1 MINKT
6 LSESSVKKITENNV
20 YFWIKFKPKNKFE
33 KFFKKDK
40 FNVVLF
46 ARNFFCWFYLNI
58 YTYDLEQWFIL
69 YNTLMFWSY
78 SPSLLLRARA
88 KLHLMKVYY
97 LHAFAQ

>member
-46 ARNFFCWFYLNI
+46 ARNFFADFIRKSTYMILNNGLFYTTHSCFEATPHHYSWELGLN
-58 YTYDLEQWFIL
+58 FI
-69 YNTLMFWSY
+69 
-78 SPSLLLRARA
+78 
-88 KLHLMKVYY
+88 
-97 LHAFAQ
+97 